1 MIALNFWIFLLLLV
15 FAVFGLLTAITIAFI
30 MWYTKSKN
38 TTITFGYVED
48 EDEEEDR
55 LIES

>member
-1 MIALNFWIFLLLLV
+1 MITLNLWVVLLLV
-15 FAVFGLLTAITIAFI
+15 ALAVFGGLTAIVIAFI

-48 EDEEEDR
+48 EDEDGS
-55 LIES
+55 IES